1 MISVVIADDHELVR
15 RGIAALLRAERDIDV
30 VGEAADGA
38 EALRLVEQHGPEVL
52 LVDLEM
58 PELPGLEVISR
69 VRRTAPR
76 TRVIVLSMH
85 ASESY
90 VAQALRDGAAG
101 FVLKSAPSS
110 DVVRAVHQV
119 VAGRRFLSAPLS
131 DQAIEAYIRKLQN
144 AVLDVYDTLTARERE
159 VLLLAARGHTN
170 AEIAEQLF
178 ISTRTVESH
187 RANLTRKLG
196 LRTHTDLVL
205 FAIRRGL
212 ISVA

>member
-38 EALRLVEQHGPEVL
+38 EALRLVEQHSPEVL
-52 LVDLEM
+52 IVDIEM
-58 PELPGLEVISR
+58 PELPGLDVVPR
-69 VRRTAPR
+69 VRRIAPH

-85 ASESY
+85 ANEPY

-110 DVVRAVHQV
+110 DVARAVHQV
-119 VAGRRFLSAPLS
+119 AAGRRFLSAPLS
-131 DQAIEAYIRKLQN
+131 DQAIEAYMRKLQS
-144 AVLDVYDTLTARERE
+144 AVLDVYDTLTVRERE

-205 FAIRRGL
+205 FAVRRGL
-212 ISVA
+212 ISIA

>member
-30 VGEAADGA
+30 VGDAADGA
-38 EALRLVEQHGPEVL
+38 EALRLVQQHRPDVL
-52 LVDLEM
+52 IVDIEM
-58 PELPGLEVISR
+58 PELSGLDVVPR
-69 VRRTAPR
+69 VRRSAPG
-76 TRVIVLSMH
+76 TRVLVLSMH

-90 VAQALRDGAAG
+90 VVQALRGGAAG

-119 VAGRRFLSAPLS
+119 AAGRRFLSAPLS
-131 DQAIEAYIRKLQN
+131 DQAIETYMRKLES
-144 AVLDVYDTLTARERE
+144 APLDVYDTLTTRERE
-159 VLLLAARGHTN
+159 VLLLAARGHTS
-170 AEIAEQLF
+170 AEIAERLF

-196 LRTHTDLVL
+196 LRTHTELVL
-205 FAIRRGL
+205 FAVRRGL
-212 ISVA
+212 ISLT

>member
-1 MISVVIADDHELVR
+1 MIVVVIADDHELVR
-15 RGIAALLRAERDIDV
+15 RGTAMLLRSERDIDV
-30 VGEAADGA
+30 IGEGADGA
-38 EALRLVEQHGPEVL
+38 EALRLVEQHRPDVL
-52 LVDLEM
+52 IVDIEM
-58 PELPGLEVISR
+58 PGLPGLEVIPR
-69 VRRTAPR
+69 VRRSVPQ

-110 DVVRAVHQV
+110 DVVRAVREV
-119 VAGRRFLSAPLS
+119 AAGRRFLSAPLS
-131 DQAIEAYIRKLQN
+131 DQAIEIYLRKLES
-144 AVLDVYDTLTARERE
+144 AALDVYDTLTARERE
-159 VLLLAARGHTN
+159 VLLLAARGKTN

-196 LRTHTDLVL
+196 LKTHTDLVL
-205 FAIRRGL
+205 FAVRRGL
-212 ISVA
+212 ISPA

>member
-1 MISVVIADDHELVR
+1 MISVAIADDHELVR
-15 RGIAALLRAERDIDV
+15 RGIAALLRAERDLDV
-30 VGEAADGA
+30 VAEAADGA
-38 EALRLVEQHGPEVL
+38 EALRLVEQHRPDVL
-52 LVDLEM
+52 IVDLEI
-58 PELPGLEVISR
+58 PELSGLEVIPR
-69 VRRTAPR
+69 VRRSAPR

-85 ASESY
+85 GSESY
-90 VAQALRDGAAG
+90 VAQALRGGASG

-119 VAGRRFLSAPLS
+119 AAGRRFLSAPLS
-131 DQAIEAYIRKLQN
+131 DQTIETYLRKLES
-144 AVLDVYDTLTARERE
+144 APLDVYDTLTARERE

-205 FAIRRGL
+205 FAVRRGL
-212 ISVA
+212 IRLA

>member
-1 MISVVIADDHELVR
+1 MTSVVIADDHELVR
-15 RGIAALLRAERDIDV
+15 RGIAAMLRAERDIDV

-38 EALRLVEQHGPEVL
+38 EALRLVEQHGPDVL

-58 PELPGLEVISR
+58 PVVPGLEVIPR
-69 VRRTAPR
+69 VRRSAPR

-85 ASESY
+85 ASETY

-119 VAGRRFLSAPLS
+119 AAGRRFLSAPLS
-131 DQAIEAYIRKLQN
+131 DQAVEAYMRKLQN
-144 AVLDVYDTLTARERE
+144 AALDVYDTLTARERE

-170 AEIAEQLF
+170 ADIAEQLF

-205 FAIRRGL
+205 FAVRRGL